1 VAGRN
6 RWPLCREC
14 LSPIPP
20 APVAGRGG
28 CRLLRERI
36 SRSHVPFRHL
46 LPQRWLCCGPDVPP
60 SAACH
65 RAGRPSGRVTLPG
78 SPQVLGRRKGPG
90 PGRSPLSAPGRSPPS
105 HETPHIST
113 WRSGR
118 ADRLSGRA
126 GGLSSQP
133 APQGRHQGA
142 RLAFRRAARS
152 TAYWRPRALHSATR
166 GADAET
172 SRVSMRVP
180 LRDPR
185 PRSRGTAGV
194 GNTRLDAAAQL
205 GARHRQSQSDLG
217 LVELPRIHGRER
229 PQIRARGEV

>member
-65 RAGRPSGRVTLPG
+65 RAGRPSGRFTLPG

-113 WRSGR
+113 RRSGR

-126 GGLSSQP
+126 GGLSSPP
-133 APQGRHQGA
+133 APQGPHQGVHP
-142 RLAFRRAARS
+142 AFRRASRW
-152 TAYWRPRALHSATR
+152 TACGKPCALHSATR

-172 SRVSMRVP
+172 ARFPFRNAKRPAPRGEPRCVP
-180 LRDPR
+180 LCPPTVMGGHSVSPGLSPGRFRTSGWGRCPR
-185 PRSRGTAGV
+185 RRAGGCPTSRG
-194 GNTRLDAAAQL
+194 
-205 GARHRQSQSDLG
+205 
-217 LVELPRIHGRER
+217 
-229 PQIRARGEV
+229 RAR